1 MGQEDDQCLEW
12 RQGEGEM
19 RVMLEFPEK
28 AEDEGF
34 IIRGVREM
42 MLGMLQEYLA
52 NRNGSGNGPFVS

>member
-52 NRNGSGNGPFVS
+52 NRNGSGNGSFVS

>member
-28 AEDEGF
+28 AEDEGV

>member
-1 MGQEDDQCLEW
+1 MGQVDDHCLEW

-42 MLGMLQEYLA
+42 MLGMLQEHLA